1 MFTDSHCHLNFPELM
16 QNIGKIRDDMAQAQV
31 TRALVIS
38 TSLERFHEVHQL
50 AMDYDN
56 FWATVGAHPD
66 NDDVQE
72 PTLEDLLTRSQLPR
86 VVGIGETGLDYYRL
100 GERSVADMAWQRD
113 RFRIHIQAAQQTQ
126 LPLIIHTRSSSDDT
140 IAILKEQGEDGSSSS
155 AGGVFHC
162 FTETAEVARAG
173 LDLGF
178 YISFSGILTFKN
190 AQDLRDVAAFVPLDR
205 ILIETDSPYLAP
217 APHRG
222 KTNNPSYVPF
232 VAKQIAD
239 IKGLTVVA
247 VAEATSHNFDQL
259 FSAVLK

>member
-1 MFTDSHCHLNFPELM
+1 
-16 QNIGKIRDDMAQAQV
+16 
-31 TRALVIS
+31 
-38 TSLERFHEVHQL
+38 
-50 AMDYDN
+50 
-56 FWATVGAHPD
+56 
-66 NDDVQE
+66 
-72 PTLEDLLTRSQLPR
+72 
-86 VVGIGETGLDYYRL
+86 
-100 GERSVADMAWQRD
+100 MAWQRD

-140 IAILKEQGEDGSSSS
+140 IAILKEQGEDGSTGS

-239 IKGLTVVA
+239 IKGLTVEA
-247 VAEATSHNFDQL
+247 VAEATGHNFDRL